1 MEDRLFVSLLCFP
14 LLLADFVNYLISLF
28 IKPAV
33 FLVNLFTEFSVGF
46 IYLGLQLAALLIN
59 FVTLFS
65 LAASRLNSLSASS
78 SFLSSSSSSF
88 LIFRSHTLQSSQ
100 FSKEQWICHPA
111 RHCQHND
118 FYGFTKQVGHSSLGN
133 FTCQRKFRRVLTE
146 SPASE
151 IFTRNRQFLSD
162 RLTRLFKLDPK
173 KIQLPRFDRWYW
185 RCSCSGVQ
193 MGRKKHQRREVA

>member
-1 MEDRLFVSLLCFP
+1 MEDRLFVSSLCFP
-14 LLLADFVNYLISLF
+14 LLLADFVNYLIALL

-33 FLVNLFTEFSVGF
+33 FLINLLTEFSVGF

-111 RHCQHND
+111 RHCQHDD

-133 FTCQRKFRRVLTE
+133 FTC
-146 SPASE
+146 
-151 IFTRNRQFLSD
+151 
-162 RLTRLFKLDPK
+162 
-173 KIQLPRFDRWYW
+173 
-185 RCSCSGVQ
+185 
-193 MGRKKHQRREVA
+193 